1 MNLYHHLLFA
11 TDLLPDSEAI
21 GIRAKELAQ
30 RFQARLSLLS
40 VVELVPLEFTQEII
54 VAQAP
59 SFEADL
65 RRAVDE
71 RLTLLANKLDLA
83 TAPKIVLF
91 GSPRHEIAHYAR
103 EHNIDLIVMGKHSR
117 HGFARLLGSTAES
130 VVRHATC
137 DVLTIAQPEAKHE

>member
-21 GIRAKELAQ
+21 GTRAKELAQ
-30 RFQARLSLLS
+30 RFNARLSLLS

-54 VAQAP
+54 VAQVP
-59 SFEADL
+59 GFEADL
-65 RRAVDE
+65 KRAVDE
-71 RLTLLANKLDLA
+71 RLTLLAGNLDLT

-91 GSPRHEIAHYAR
+91 GSPRHEIANYAR
-103 EHNIDLIVMGKHSR
+103 ENDVDLIIMGKHSR

-137 DVLTIAQPEAKHE
+137 DVLTIALPEVKQN